1 MWKINDCFLVIL
13 FAATC
18 IFQTSDAS
26 WGSFVNK
33 ANSGLDMI
41 NKFTEA
47 FSTQSTED
55 LVGQQLDRGF
65 QRWQQKAKVSLKA
78 NIPPAI
84 LGKALR
90 KTLGEWKIPVDYAR
104 AIESE
109 IQQSYSVPTNIWK
122 ESSFIFSMKCGKH
135 NRGGRRERRQ
145 QIREYCAAA
154 TKKDCR
160 EFKKQVRSERYFK
173 KGCQVFN
180 LGLYISRNPGCGTMN
195 YVLVQ
200 SQISLKLAAD
210 IFVIKKTTHSM
221 GGSFTSG
228 SIKFKKRKQAMK
240 PQMVVFITAMAEKV
254 SLEAALQKS
263 SQMLNFIEPKC
274 SSGLTGRRRPEWMQ
288 RRGRQL
294 EERKRGRKEFKRQCK
309 QECKGMQ
316 KGKRK
321 CIKECTVRK
330 SRNALLQN
338 GDIGAGVKERL
349 CLEKCAD
356 MGRMWPD
363 DPMCFSNCLGLKEFK
378 NKRYRLGLKEFKNK
392 RYQRRSF
399 NPSRR
404 PGNMSPRQQSHWP
417 STTGVGRGKRGG
429 REEESTGPQLTSG
442 SGFTSGWLKVDFDLK
457 KKYGTDGRRKL
468 NAIDNL
474 SVVSRRSLG
483 SKNCGALCQRWKR
496 QNEIRKMC
504 KTTKCA
510 GLGKQCVMQCTRYVL
525 RKRAKR
531 RKHKELK
538 KTNYMCMK
546 KCYGMTHS
554 KCYQNCKNPPQR
566 PNLTTAY
573 KQYRN
578 PYRIY
583 DWRDRYQPP
592 LINENRRPQNVYAEP
607 TQNGGPDVYTGPK
620 ISEVEETV
628 DGANMYTGPPIS

>member
-109 IQQSYSVPTNIWK
+109 IQQSYSVPTSIWK

-240 PQMVVFITAMAEKV
+240 PEIVLFITAMAERV
-254 SLEAALQKS
+254 SLEAALKQS
-263 SQMLNFIEPKC
+263 SQMLSFNEAKC
-274 SSGLTGRRRPEWMQ
+274 SGVLTGRRRPG
-288 RRGRQL
+288 RRYVGRIRRRL
-294 EERKRGRKEFKRQCK
+294 GEGTRNRRKKFKRQCRE
-309 QECKGMQ
+309 ECRGKQ
-316 KGKRK
+316 KGRRK
-321 CIKECTVRK
+321 CVNECTIRN
-330 SRNALLQN
+330 SRSAFLQN
-338 GDIGAGVKERL
+338 GGLGAEEKERL

-356 MGRMWPD
+356 KGMVWPD
-363 DPMCFSNCLGLKEFK
+363 HPMCFNDCLGLKEFLNEK
-378 NKRYRLGLKEFKNK
+378 
-392 RYQRRSF
+392 YQPQAL
-399 NPSRR
+399 NPQR
-404 PGNMSPRQQSHWP
+404 PVDYPRQQSRWP
-417 STTGVGRGKRGG
+417 STTGSLGRKREGVHEAKG
-429 REEESTGPQLTSG
+429 LQLTSG
-442 SGFTSGWLKVDFDLK
+442 NGFESGWLEIDINLK
-457 KKYGTDGRRKL
+457 KK
-468 NAIDNL
+468 
-474 SVVSRRSLG
+474 
-483 SKNCGALCQRWKR
+483 
-496 QNEIRKMC
+496 
-504 KTTKCA
+504 
-510 GLGKQCVMQCTRYVL
+510 
-525 RKRAKR
+525 
-531 RKHKELK
+531 
-538 KTNYMCMK
+538 
-546 KCYGMTHS
+546 
-554 KCYQNCKNPPQR
+554 
-566 PNLTTAY
+566 
-573 KQYRN
+573 
-578 PYRIY
+578 
-583 DWRDRYQPP
+583 
-592 LINENRRPQNVYAEP
+592 
-607 TQNGGPDVYTGPK
+607 
-620 ISEVEETV
+620 
-628 DGANMYTGPPIS
+628 